1 MRNGAKTREQAL
13 PSGPF
18 AAAALERLKTLQRTD
33 RTTHMARTLITSAL
47 PYINGIKHLGNL
59 VGSQLPADLY
69 ARYRR
74 ARGDEVLFLCATD
87 EHGTPA
93 EIAAQKAGKPVAE
106 YCAEMHDI
114 QAEIAAGFRLS
125 FDHFGRSSSEQNKIL
140 TQHLASKLA
149 ESGLIEVIEE
159 TQVYSVTDGRF
170 LPDRYIE
177 GTCPN
182 CGYDSARGDQ
192 CDNCTKQLD
201 PTDLINPHSTIS
213 GATDLETRATKHL
226 YLKQSNMRGALSE
239 WIDSKT
245 DWPVLT
251 TSIAK
256 KWLNDGD
263 GLQDRGI
270 TRDLSWGVPVQYEG
284 APWTGMD
291 GKVFYVW
298 FDAPIE
304 YIACGAEW
312 AAKQGFD
319 DAAWERWWRT
329 DKGADDVRYVQ
340 FMGKDNVPFHT
351 LSFPVTML
359 GSDEPWKM
367 VDYIKSFNY
376 LNYDGGQFS
385 TSRGRGVFMD
395 QALSILPPDYW
406 RWWLLSHAPESSDSE
421 FTWENFQSSVNKDL
435 ADVLGNFVS
444 RITKFCRSKF
454 GEEVPA
460 GGDYGD
466 QERALIADLTE
477 KIADY
482 QSHMD
487 AIDVRKGAN
496 ALRAIWVA
504 GNEYLQS
511 AAPWSTFKEDPE
523 LAAMQVRMGLNLIG
537 LYARLSSPF
546 IPDTSGKLHTALAL
560 DALDWPEDVAG
571 CLSSL
576 TPGHTFVVPDN
587 LFAKISDEDREDWQE
602 KFAGTRS

>member
-1 MRNGAKTREQAL
+1 
-13 PSGPF
+13 
-18 AAAALERLKTLQRTD
+18 
-33 RTTHMARTLITSAL
+33 MARHLITSAI

-59 VGSQLPADLY
+59 VGSQLPADLF
-69 ARYRR
+69 ARYQR
-74 ARGDEVLFLCATD
+74 ARGNEVLFLCATD

-93 EIAAQKAGKPVAE
+93 ELAAAKAGKPVAE
-106 YCAEMHDI
+106 YCAEMHEV
-114 QAEIAAGFRLS
+114 QYKIADGFGLS
-125 FDHFGRSSSEQNKIL
+125 FDHFGRSSSAQNQSL
-140 TQHLASKLA
+140 TQHFAGVLADQNLIA
-149 ESGLIEVIEE
+149 EVSE
-159 TQVYSVTDGRF
+159 TQMYSHTDGRY

-182 CGYDSARGDQ
+182 CGFDSARGDQ

-201 PTDLINPHSTIS
+201 PVDLINPHSTIS
-213 GATDLETRATKHL
+213 GSTDLEMRETKHL
-226 YLKQSNMRGALSE
+226 YLRQSQLKDQLEA

-270 TRDLSWGVPVQYEG
+270 TRDLDWGVPVKRG
-284 APWTGMD
+284 DADWPGME

-304 YIACGAEW
+304 YIACSQEW
-312 AAKQGFD
+312 V
-319 DAAWERWWRT
+319 DAGKGSDWQRWWRT
-329 DKGADDVRYVQ
+329 DQGADDVTYTQ

-351 LSFPVTML
+351 LSFPATIL
-359 GSDEPWKM
+359 GSGEPWKL

-395 QALSILPPDYW
+395 QALEILPADYW
-406 RWWLLSHAPESSDSE
+406 RWWLLSNAPESSDAE
-421 FTWENFQSSVNKDL
+421 FTWENFQANVNKDL

-454 GEEVPA
+454 GEVVPE
-460 GGDYGD
+460 GGSYGE
-466 QERALIADLTE
+466 QEEKLIADITTRLR
-477 KIADY
+477 DY
-482 QSHMD
+482 ETHMN
-487 AIDVRKGAN
+487 AIDVRKA
-496 ALRAIWVA
+496 AAELRAIWVA

-523 LAAMQVRMGLNLIG
+523 AAAAQVRLGLNLIR
-537 LYARLSSPF
+537 LYAVLSAPF
-546 IPDTSGKLHTALAL
+546 IPSTAIRMMEAMQTSEDT
-560 DALDWPEDVAG
+560 WPSDVAEA
-571 CLSSL
+571 LSHL
-576 TPGHTFVVPDN
+576 TAGHKFTVPDVF
-587 LFAKISDEDREDWQE
+587 FAKITDEQREEWQDR
-602 KFAGTRS
+602 FAGTRD

>member
-1 MRNGAKTREQAL
+1 
-13 PSGPF
+13 
-18 AAAALERLKTLQRTD
+18 
-33 RTTHMARTLITSAL
+33 MARHLITSAI

-59 VGSQLPADLY
+59 VGSQLPADLF
-69 ARYRR
+69 ARYQR
-74 ARGDEVLFLCATD
+74 ARGNEVLFLCATD

-93 EIAAQKAGKPVAE
+93 ELAAAKAGKPVAE
-106 YCAEMHDI
+106 YCAEMHEV
-114 QAEIAAGFRLS
+114 QSKIADGFGLS
-125 FDHFGRSSSEQNKIL
+125 FDHFGRSSSAQNQSL
-140 TQHLASKLA
+140 TQHFAGVLADQDLIA
-149 ESGLIEVIEE
+149 EVSE
-159 TQVYSVTDGRF
+159 TQMYSHADGRY

-182 CGYDSARGDQ
+182 CGFDSARGDQ

-201 PTDLINPHSTIS
+201 PVDLINPHSTIS
-213 GATDLETRATKHL
+213 GSTDLEMRETKHL
-226 YLKQSNMRGALSE
+226 YLRQSQMKDQLEA

-270 TRDLSWGVPVQYEG
+270 TRDLDWGVPVKRG
-284 APWTGMD
+284 DADWPGME

-304 YIACGAEW
+304 YIACSQEW
-312 AAKQGFD
+312 V
-319 DAAWERWWRT
+319 DAGKGSDWQRWWRT
-329 DKGADDVRYVQ
+329 DQGADDVTYTQ

-351 LSFPVTML
+351 LSFPATIL
-359 GSDEPWKM
+359 GSGEPWKL

-395 QALSILPPDYW
+395 QALEILPADYW
-406 RWWLLSHAPESSDSE
+406 RWWLLSNAPESSDAE
-421 FTWENFQSSVNKDL
+421 FTWENFQANVNKDL

-454 GEEVPA
+454 GEVVPE
-460 GGDYGD
+460 GGSYGE
-466 QERALIADLTE
+466 QEEKLIADITARLR
-477 KIADY
+477 DY
-482 QSHMD
+482 ETHMN
-487 AIDVRKGAN
+487 AIDVRKA
-496 ALRAIWVA
+496 AAELRAIWVA

-523 LAAMQVRMGLNLIG
+523 TAAAQVRLGLNLIR
-537 LYARLSSPF
+537 LYAVLSAPF
-546 IPDTSGKLHTALAL
+546 IPSTAARMMEAMQTSDDT
-560 DALDWPEDVAG
+560 WPSDVAAA
-571 CLSSL
+571 LSHLSA
-576 TPGHTFVVPDN
+576 GHEFSVPDV
-587 LFAKISDEDREDWQE
+587 LFAKITDEQREEWQDR
-602 KFAGTRS
+602 FAGTRD